1 MPEIIFYGFDKQSCI
16 CLNQSS
22 YSGNTSEVLIK
33 KKIHLNDWA
42 LNKRQI
48 ELRGHKDVILILHK
62 FDLFLFSILE

>member
-48 ELRGHKDVILILHK
+48 ELLLILHK